1 MYAPYNAERTQ
12 ISSLITELT
21 SQLSMSTPTYLL
33 NILLVLSVSISK
45 DFSCIISDSLLE
57 GLPHEVYTSC
67 NPCEINLSEYSTW
80 KENIIWDYL
89 IKKIDKQA

>member
-1 MYAPYNAERTQ
+1 MYAPYNDERTQ

-57 GLPHEVYTSC
+57 GLPHECYTCS
-67 NPCEINLSEYSTW
+67 NPCKIDLSEYCT
-80 KENIIWDYL
+80 
-89 IKKIDKQA
+89 